1 MQDPASE
8 LRRTPS
14 RRSSEYAPLR
24 SSGPSGEEI
33 SKATHTP
40 SKFIGDS
47 SGLGTNRS
55 SEHIRALPANFWNGQ
70 ICKWA
75 SAADPCG
82 SRDKYRAPPIDLTLV
97 GVGYPYPSAPAE
109 RAPVYAYTEE
119 KTEGVRRSARALS
132 PPFHRSHYS
141 LMHPMIVQTRT
152 TYAPTDI
159 PLQVYSYSGYTT
171 GLHRVGY
178 TAPL

>member
-1 MQDPASE
+1 MRGKAATHDPLAALRERSMQDPASE

-33 SKATHTP
+33 SKATHTH

-119 KTEGVRRSARALS
+119 KQRAEVLRARTFA
-132 PPFHRSHYS
+132 PIPQITPFANAPNDSGN
-141 LMHPMIVQTRT
+141 TRHIR
-152 TYAPTDI
+152 TYT
-159 PLQVYSYSGYTT
+159 
-171 GLHRVGY
+171 
-178 TAPL
+178 